1 LARGSDIGGLTLD
14 FSGRVVLVTGG
25 AGGIGVALCEAFARA
40 GADVAIVSRNPS
52 PEVAE
57 AVRGLGRRAITV
69 ECDVRELARCEAAVA
84 RVVADLGRLD
94 VLVNNHG
101 ANFLAPA
108 AAVSQN
114 GWRAI
119 TSVVLDGTFHMCRAA
134 FEALRDCGRGRIV
147 SVAATN
153 AALGSP
159 LMAPSGAGKAGVI
172 SLMQSLAVEWAPF
185 GITCNSVSPGAV
197 DTAGANQRLW
207 ASREDYERVA
217 RRAPLGRRMAT
228 PSDVVGPV
236 LFLAS
241 DAAAFVTGAEI
252 VVDGG
257 ERLRQFSL
265 DSD

>member
-1 LARGSDIGGLTLD
+1 MTHD

-25 AGGIGVALCEAFARA
+25 AGGIGRALCDAFARA
-40 GADVAIVSRNPS
+40 GADLAVVSRTPS
-52 PEVAE
+52 DDA
-57 AVRGLGRRAITV
+57 AASARALGRRAITV
-69 ECDVRELARCEAAVA
+69 RCDVRELAQCQSAVA
-84 RVVADLGRLD
+84 RVVSELGRLD

-108 AAVSQN
+108 TAISQN

-134 FEALRDCGRGRIV
+134 FEALRDSGRGRAI
-147 SVAATN
+147 SIAATN

-159 LMAPSGAGKAGVI
+159 LMAPSGAAKAGVI

-185 GITCNSVSPGAV
+185 GITCNSVSPGPV
-197 DTAGANQRLW
+197 DTQGANERLW

-217 RRAPLGRRMAT
+217 RRVPLGNRLAT
-228 PSDVVGPV
+228 PADVTGPV

-241 DAAAFVTGAEI
+241 DAAAFITGADI

-257 ERLRQFSL
+257 EHLRQL
-265 DSD
+265 ALE